1 MPSVVL
7 IVPGSLQTRTGGYGY
22 DRRIVAGLRERGWSV
37 DVRELDASY
46 PYPTPRAHAGAAAAL
61 ASLPDGALVLADGL
75 AYGAMPDAARA
86 NAERL
91 RIVALVH
98 HPLAEESGLD
108 APTASALAASERE
121 ALRSARHVVVTSR
134 QTAALLPAYGVAPER
149 ITVVEPG
156 TDPAPL
162 ARGSQS
168 DVVHLLCVAT
178 LTPRKGHAVL
188 LRALDQIAHLPWR
201 LTCVG
206 GAMHTE
212 TGQQIEAQIASLGF
226 RDRVTLAGE
235 GDDQVLAEAYDAAD
249 VFVLPTLY
257 EGYGM
262 VVAEALARGLP
273 VIGTSTGAIAD
284 LVGHDAGIVVPPG
297 NDGALAG
304 ALELVL
310 QDGPVRARLA
320 AGAQRARRGLPTW
333 ADAAARMADVLTK
346 VEADGVLR

>member
-22 DRRIVAGLRERGWSV
+22 DRRIVTGLRERGWSV

-46 PYPTPRAHAGAAAAL
+46 PFPTPRAQAGAASTLAA
-61 ASLPDGALVLADGL
+61 LPDGTLVLADGL
-75 AYGAMPDAARA
+75 AYGAMAGEARV
-86 NAERL
+86 NSRRL

-108 APTASALAASERE
+108 AATALALAASERD

-134 QTAALLPAYGVAPER
+134 QTAALLPTYGVASDR
-149 ITVVEPG
+149 TTVVEPG

-162 ARGSQS
+162 ARGSRS

-188 LRALDQIAHLPWR
+188 LRALSQIAHLPWH

-206 GAMHTE
+206 GPVHPE
-212 TGQQIEAQIASLGF
+212 TARQIDETIASLGF
-226 RDRVTLAGE
+226 GGRVTLAGE
-235 GDDQVLAEAYDAAD
+235 GDDRMLAGAYERAD

-297 NDGALAG
+297 NDRALAG

-320 AGAQRARRGLPTW
+320 AGAQRARRRLPTW

>member
-1 MPSVVL
+1 VPSVVL
-7 IVPGSLQTRTGGYGY
+7 IVPGSLDTRTGGYGY
-22 DRRIVAGLRERGWSV
+22 DRRIVSGLRERGWSV
-37 DVRELDASY
+37 DVRELDGSY
-46 PYPTPRAHAGAAAAL
+46 PFPTPRAQAGAAAAL
-61 ASLPDGALVLADGL
+61 GSLPDGALVLADGL
-75 AYGAMPDAARA
+75 AYGAMADEARV
-86 NAERL
+86 NAGRL

-108 APTASALAASERE
+108 AATALALAASERD
-121 ALRSARHVVVTSR
+121 ALRSARQVVVTSR
-134 QTAALLPAYGVAPER
+134 RTAALLPTYGVTPDR

-168 DVVHLLCVAT
+168 GTTHLLCVAT
-178 LTPRKGHAVL
+178 LTPRKGHLVL
-188 LRALDQIAHLPWR
+188 LRALSQIAHLPWH
-201 LTCVG
+201 LTCLG
-206 GAMHTE
+206 GAIHAE
-212 TGQQIEAQIASLGF
+212 TARQVEAAIAALGLGG
-226 RDRVTLAGE
+226 RVTLAGE
-235 GDDQVLAEAYDAAD
+235 GDDRMLAEAYDRAD

-297 NDGALAG
+297 NERALAG

-320 AGAQRARRGLPTW
+320 SGAQRARLALPTW